1 MFGISPQKGARS
13 HRAPEARGKTC
24 RNICVARSRVDV
36 LSQATTVSCVPSG
49 PVPPEAGC
57 DLTACMG
64 RSMTFRMAA
73 AMLCFALALLLTAC
87 GVHDNTAQIEMHKKL
102 AGELE
107 NNKLYAGAVEEYEK
121 ALALDGLSDRERG
134 NICYLIGRTYY
145 RDLNDYAQAAA
156 YFVRAK
162 EYDPNGSY
170 EAEASKN
177 LVACLEK
184 LGNYQDARRQLD
196 AAVDI
201 NPGPASDS
209 DVIVAKIGGRDV
221 WLSEVDRQIMKLP
234 KEAQDKLRDIG
245 AKIQYVRQYVGV
257 ELLYDA
263 AVRADYLSNPE
274 IRQEKD
280 DLVKRLLVERY
291 VTEKVMPKLKADT
304 MDVRNFY
311 EANKDQR
318 YNGKPYDSVRA
329 DVFLD
334 YQQSKAEAVYSDY
347 IADLAKAENVQFF
360 DKRVK

>member
-1 MFGISPQKGARS
+1 MNIGVGA
-13 HRAPEARGKTC
+13 A
-24 RNICVARSRVDV
+24 
-36 LSQATTVSCVPSG
+36 L
-49 PVPPEAGC
+49 
-57 DLTACMG
+57 
-64 RSMTFRMAA
+64 
-73 AMLCFALALLLTAC
+73 LCFALTLLLSAC
-87 GVHDNTAQIEMHKKL
+87 SAHDNTAQIEMHKKL

-107 NNKLYAGAVEEYEK
+107 NNKLFAGAVEEYEK
-121 ALALDGLSDRERG
+121 ALALDGLNDRERG

-145 RDLNDYAQAAA
+145 RNLNDYARAAA

-184 LGNYQDARRQLD
+184 LGNYADARRQLD

-201 NPGPASDS
+201 DAGPASDS
-209 DVIVAKIGGRDV
+209 DVVVAKIGARYS
-221 WLSEVDRQIMKLP
+221 WLSELHRAIMNLP
-234 KEAQDKLRDIG
+234 GDVQDEVRDVG

-257 ELLYDA
+257 ELLYNA
-263 AVRADYLSNPE
+263 AVRGDYLSNPD
-274 IRQEKD
+274 IQREKD

-291 VTEKVMPKLKADT
+291 VTEQVMPKMKADT

-311 EANKDQR
+311 EANKGQL

-334 YQQSKAEAVYSDY
+334 YQQSKAEAAYGDY
-347 IADLAKAENVQFF
+347 IAALAKAENVQFF